1 MNETKQNN
9 KNFDKIYHG
18 TIIIV
23 LIAYTLTVMFDGDNF
38 QLVLGILG
46 WSVYGFYG
54 IFVINKKIKE
64 SKKYYDHNQ
73 KWDE

>member
-1 MNETKQNN
+1 M
-9 KNFDKIYHG
+9 
-18 TIIIV
+18 
-23 LIAYTLTVMFDGDNF
+23 LISYTLTVMFDGDNF

-46 WSVYGFYG
+46 WSVYGLYG